1 MPKIDKNEK
10 KEIVWKNLPATINK
24 VNSLMVIGQKNTG
37 KSTLC
42 SHLISNNVE
51 NYVLLDC
58 DLGKNA
64 CLEGCVS
71 LSHKE

>member
-1 MPKIDKNEK
+1 MI
-10 KEIVWKNLPATINK
+10 
-24 VNSLMVIGQKNTG
+24 IGQKNTG

-42 SHLISNNVE
+42 SHLISNNIE

-58 DLGKNA
+58 DLGKNY